1 MSRWLRPSTVA
12 AAAGLLM
19 ACGGL
24 PPAEPVPAPAPGS
37 GAVDPGD
44 RWAEART
51 AGAGTVTV
59 LYVPADGWAYRD
71 AGGRLTGVTVELMRL
86 FAGHVR
92 AAHGVSLDLRFVE
105 EEDWRTFYRRVR
117 TGAGGV
123 FGIGNVTITEAR
135 RAELR
140 FSPPYLTNVAS
151 LITHADVP
159 ELERLEAMPVTF
171 AGLTALAFAG
181 TLHEE
186 RLRRFEREHF
196 PGVEVA
202 LAGSNREILDRVAG
216 GGYFAYVDAYNYRAA
231 REAGAPLRH
240 HPVADDAAEEFG
252 VIMPL
257 ESDWAPVLADFFEH
271 GGGLR
276 RTDAYRAL
284 LVEHRGEG
292 LARTLL
298 DAAARQRDAASPR
311 R

>member
-1 MSRWLRPSTVA
+1 MSRWMRPA
-12 AAAGLLM
+12 AAAM
-19 ACGGL
+19 ACALAACGAP
-24 PPAEPVPAPAPGS
+24 PPAAPAPAPGI
-37 GAVDPGD
+37 GTVDRGD
-44 RWAEART
+44 RWAEVRA
-51 AGAGTVTV
+51 AGSGAATV
-59 LYVPADGWAYRD
+59 LYVPADGWAYRNAD
-71 AGGRLTGVTVELMRL
+71 GRLTGVTVELMRL
-86 FAGHVR
+86 FAAHVR
-92 AAHGVSLDLRFVE
+92 AAHGVALDLRFVE
-105 EEDWRTFYRRVR
+105 EEDWRTFYQRVR
-117 TGAGGV
+117 TGTGGV
-123 FGIGNVTITEAR
+123 FGIGNVTITDDR

-151 LITHADVP
+151 LITHAEVP

-202 LAGSNREILDRVAG
+202 LARSNREILDRVAG
-216 GGYFAYVDAYNYRAA
+216 GGYFAYVDAYNYHAA

-257 ESDWAPVLADFFEH
+257 ESDWAPVLAAFFEH
-271 GGGLR
+271 GGGVR

-284 LVEHRGEG
+284 LVEHLGEE

-298 DAAARQRDAASPR
+298 DAAARQRK
-311 R
+311 